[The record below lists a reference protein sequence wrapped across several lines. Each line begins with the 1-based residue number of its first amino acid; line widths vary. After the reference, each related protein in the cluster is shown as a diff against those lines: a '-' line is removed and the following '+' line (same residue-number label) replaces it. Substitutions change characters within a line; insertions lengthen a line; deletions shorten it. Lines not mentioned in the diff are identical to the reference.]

1 MQTSGTIAPY
11 LCSQTKTKIAMI
23 LVYYHYNNGVSRRGS
38 RCKRFTSRRD
48 ADRWIYF
55 TGRKYPKF
63 HLDEV
68 FDLAER

>member
-1 MQTSGTIAPY
+1 
-11 LCSQTKTKIAMI
+11 MI
-23 LVYYHYNNGVSRRGS
+23 LVYYYYNNGVSRRGS
-38 RCKRFTSRRD
+38 RCKRFASRRD

-68 FDLAER
+68 FDLTES